1 MKQKQPIKLDE
12 IAALFNISPRTA
24 RYDLDRIDA
33 YLAESGFP
41 QLMRKTNQGISIKMN
56 DDIAEKLLKSIDSI
70 DTYEYVL
77 SQNERMVYMLY
88 VLLEQQDY
96 MTVNELAEQMMV
108 SKNTI
113 QNDLKEIKQ
122 CLGERSILLETSK
135 GRGIKVIG
143 DELELRKAASKLL
156 FEHFDTLHMVN
167 ISFIKMFKDIDI
179 SYIQNVIRIAEEQM
193 ENTFADYAFN
203 NLLIHLAIAIRRI
216 QLNKDIVMDCNE
228 LRNLSKTPEF
238 AIASGMARMLEEKY
252 CMQIPDSE
260 IGYIAIHLL
269 GSNFTLND
277 GKDKEDYL
285 YIQMIVSTL
294 IEKVSKSYQHD
305 FYHDEQLY
313 ENLMQHM
320 RPALY
325 RFRHRI
331 HVNNPLLKEIKNNY
345 QDMFVCVQQ
354 ECAILLKDDNINIGD
369 EEIGYITIHFMTSLE
384 RMKEHQNRKPKVL
397 VVCATGIGTSKF
409 VSVKLKSIFDIDIV
423 DTISTHDVQKT
434 IAAHVVD
441 LIVTT
446 IPLNVDGVKMIMVE
460 PFLNEKNISELSLFF
475 STYVDC
481 TNAQHIEQDKPQVDK
496 DLAENLLHIIRE
508 NCTIQNVD
516 KLKGEIQTLLNLG
529 KEKKP
534 SLLELLQPAL
544 VRLNVEVGGWE
555 DAVIQGGQLL
565 LEQDYITPSYV
576 QAMIDNVKQLGDYI
590 VLLPGIA
597 MPHARPEDGV
607 RKTGFSILVLKNA
620 VAFGPEP
627 DAKVHV
633 VITMA
638 AVDRIN
644 HTDALKE
651 LIGILEGDNFLR
663 NIKLAKTPEEVLQL
677 FSKTN

>member
-1 MKQKQPIKLDE
+1 MKQDQPMKLDE
-12 IAALFNISPRTA
+12 IAALFNISPRSA

-41 QLMRKTNQGISIKMN
+41 KLVRKTNQGISIKL
-56 DDIAEKLLKSIDSI
+56 DPDIAEKLLENIDSI

-88 VLLEQQDY
+88 VLLEQKGY
-96 MTVNELAEQMMV
+96 TTVNELAEQMMV

-135 GRGIKVIG
+135 GRGIQVIG

-156 FEHFDTLHMVN
+156 FEHFDTLNMVN
-167 ISFIKMFKDIDI
+167 VNFIKLFKDIDI
-179 SYIQNVIRIAEEQM
+179 PYIQNVIRIAEEQM

-216 QLNKDIVMDCNE
+216 QLNKDIVMDYNE

-238 AIASGMARMLEEKY
+238 AIASGMARMLETKY
-252 CMQIPDSE
+252 RIQIPDSE

-269 GSNFTLND
+269 GSNFTLNE

-285 YIQMIVSTL
+285 YIQMLVSTL
-294 IEKVSKSYQHD
+294 IEKVTKSYQHD
-305 FYHDEQLY
+305 FCDDEQLF

-331 HVNNPLLKEIKNNY
+331 NINNPLLKEIKSSY
-345 QDMFVCVQQ
+345 QKMFSCVQN
-354 ECAILLKDDNINIGD
+354 ECATLMKDDKIKIGD
-369 EEIGYITIHFMTSLE
+369 EEIGYITIHFMTSIE
-384 RMKEHQNRKPKVL
+384 RMKEHQNRKPNVL

-423 DTISTHDVQKT
+423 DTISTHDVQKA
-434 IAAHVVD
+434 IAEHVVD

-446 IPLNVDGVKMIMVE
+446 IPLKVDGIKIIMVE

-475 STYVDC
+475 SQYVDC
-481 TNAQHIEQDKPQVDK
+481 ADVQQVVQAKPQVDK
-496 DLAENLLHIIRE
+496 VIAEGLLHIIRE
-508 NCTIQNVD
+508 NCTIQNMD
-516 KLKGEIQTLLNLG
+516 KLKDEISTLLNLD
-529 KEKKP
+529 KQNKP
-534 SLLELLQPAL
+534 SLADLLQPSL
-544 VRLNVEVGGWE
+544 VRIDVEAKGWE
-555 DAVIQGGQLL
+555 EAVVKGGQLL
-565 LEQDYITPSYV
+565 LDNGYITSSYI
-576 QAMIDNVKQLGDYI
+576 QAMTDNVKQLGAYI

-597 MPHARPEDGV
+597 MPHAKPEDGV
-607 RKTGFSILVLKNA
+607 LKTGVSILVLKKNIS
-620 VAFGPEP
+620 FGNDA
-627 DAKVHV
+627 DAKVSV

-651 LIGILEGDNFLR
+651 LVGILEKYDFLKK
-663 NIKLAKTPEEVLQL
+663 IKLAKTPEAILQL
-677 FSKTN
+677 FSETY